1 MSEMNDNSHANEKKT
16 MVDIRLRMHSLW
28 TLIKWCT
35 FPHQE
40 LWLKIP
46 KSRGQKERG
55 WKRNKEVVLASYRLS
70 HSVKLKIYVT
80 VTSFGV
86 TWHDPPPPGQWGG
99 LIKIPVE
106 MKYEFQRTQ
115 RSYCCD
121 SPQIFAA
128 CKFALDSFSIQSI
141 KCPNKFLSRVWHSY
155 AQRLSGETMACVI
168 WKSLRFSFTYLK
180 LLHVSWLLQPML
192 NLERH
197 SNVLQNCN
205 LFSIFYINEQ
215 NCKDRHLILENCRE
229 IRNLDKS
236 GILFW
241 SGIWENFQQFDTRQ
255 WKMIFSDQ
263 LWFDGICLLLVD
275 RTICHL

>member
-86 TWHDPPPPGQWGG
+86 TWHDPPSPRAMRVTDNNSCRNEIW
-99 LIKIPVE
+99 IS
-106 MKYEFQRTQ
+106 RTQ

-155 AQRLSGETMACVI
+155 AQRLSGETNCYI
-168 WKSLRFSFTYLK
+168 CRGFFITI
-180 LLHVSWLLQPML
+180 LQPML

-241 SGIWENFQQFDTRQ
+241 SGIWENFLQFDTRQ

-275 RTICHL
+275 RTICRL